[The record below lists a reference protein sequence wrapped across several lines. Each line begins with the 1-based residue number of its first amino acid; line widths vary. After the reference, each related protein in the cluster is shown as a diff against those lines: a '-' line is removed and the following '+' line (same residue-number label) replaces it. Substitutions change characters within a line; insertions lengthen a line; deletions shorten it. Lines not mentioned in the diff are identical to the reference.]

1 MNFIPLTNKCIE
13 TLGLVFPVHA
23 QEIDRDTSKHDG
35 QANATHHRLRVQR
48 EDQQEGP
55 EQQVDD
61 RPHQTDL

>member
-1 MNFIPLTNKCIE
+1 MNFIPLTNKCIK
-13 TLGLVFPVHA
+13 TLGFVFPVHA